1 MSGGG
6 LCPGPAAPE
15 STVGSQIKGGE
26 LPRPAPPVQSSDP
39 GSAVVPEREDMPEF
53 VVTALLAPSRLSLKL
68 LRALVM
74 SLVYLAAVVAAF
86 VYSCIALTNVLCHP
100 RRGCCGR
107 PRLTAPAC
115 LRDPTLG
122 EHCFLTLRSSGLRLH
137 YVSAGRGNGPLMLF
151 LHGFPENWFSWRYQL
166 REFQSCFHVVAVD
179 LRGYGPS
186 DAPKDV
192 DCYTRDLLL
201 VDIKDIILG
210 LGYSKCI
217 LVSHDWGAVLAWD
230 FSIYFPSLVERMVV
244 VSGPPS
250 SVFQEYSI
258 RHIGQLF
265 RSNYMFLFQ
274 LPWLPETLLSLS
286 DFQILKEIYTHRKTG
301 IPCLTPC
308 ELEAFLYH
316 FSQPGGLTGPIN
328 YYRNLFRNFPLEPQ
342 ELSTPTLLL
351 WGEKDYTL
359 QQGLVEAIGSR
370 FVPGRLES
378 HILPGSGHWIPQTHA
393 QEMHQYMWAFLQDL
407 LD

>member
-1 MSGGG
+1 
-6 LCPGPAAPE
+6 
-15 STVGSQIKGGE
+15 
-26 LPRPAPPVQSSDP
+26 
-39 GSAVVPEREDMPEF
+39 MPEF

-74 SLVYLAAVVAAF
+74 CLVYCAAVVVAA

-100 RRGCCGR
+100 RRGCCGLPR
-107 PRLTAPAC
+107 PAAPDC
-115 LRDPTLG
+115 LKDPTLG
-122 EHCFLTLRSSGLRLH
+122 EHCFLSLKVSSSGLRLH

-166 REFQSCFHVVAVD
+166 REFQNRFHVVAVD
-179 LRGYGPS
+179 LRGYRPS

-192 DCYTRDLLL
+192 DCYTTDLLMA
-201 VDIKDIILG
+201 DIKDIILG

-217 LVSHDWGAVLAWD
+217 LVSHDWGALLAWN

-244 VSGPPS
+244 VSGAPI
-250 SVFQEYSI
+250 SVYQDYSI
-258 RHIGQLF
+258 RQIGQLVQ
-265 RSNYMFLFQ
+265 SSYMFLFQ
-274 LPWLPETLLSLS
+274 FPWLPEKLLSMS
-286 DFQILKEIYTHRKTG
+286 DFQILKTIFTHRKRG
-301 IPCLTPC
+301 IPHLTPC

-316 FSQPGGLTGPIN
+316 FSQPGGLTGPLN

-351 WGEKDYTL
+351 WGEKDPYL
-359 QQGLVEAIGSR
+359 QQGLVGAIGSR

-378 HILPGSGHWIPQTHA
+378 HIVPGTGHWIPQTHP